1 MSLYGSLAPYVPWRE
16 RSLPIDWS
24 AEFGRS
30 APLKVELGFGNGD
43 YLVRSAAAD
52 PEANYLGIEMTWG
65 SVWRALRSTRKGGL
79 RNVRLLLEDA
89 RVALLWTLPER
100 GVQDFTGLFPCPWP
114 KKRHAKNRLF
124 SPAFLCLC
132 NSRLVDG
139 GALTVVTD
147 APAYRDQ
154 MLEEI
159 TLAETGMAT
168 TLETIPASFGTKY
181 ERKWQAGG
189 QQEFYRLT
197 FRKIEHRSLP
207 QPEIIVMK
215 HHLALDFDPRSFAPQ
230 SEKEPFNVTFKA
242 FLYDPE
248 QKVAM
253 QEVVTHE
260 DSIDQH
266 FWVRLKGTGDGW
278 KISPAAGSSLLP
290 LPSVQRALDLIH
302 AAAGGSA
309 QSQA

>member
-1 MSLYGSLAPYVPWRE
+1 MSLYGSLAPYIPWRE
-16 RSLPIDWS
+16 RSLPIDW
-24 AEFGRS
+24 AREFGRS
-30 APLKVELGFGNGD
+30 APLRVELGFGNGD
-43 YLVRSAAAD
+43 YLVRTAAAD
-52 PEANYLGIEMTWG
+52 PECNYLGIEMTWG
-65 SVWRALRSTRKGGL
+65 SIWRALRSTRKS
-79 RNVRLLLEDA
+79 RIDNVRLLLEDA
-89 RVALLWTLPER
+89 RIALLWTLPER
-100 GVQDFTGLFPCPWP
+100 GVHDFTGLFPCPWP

-124 SPAFLCLC
+124 SPSFLTLC

-139 GALTVVTD
+139 GVLTVVTD

-159 TLAETGMAT
+159 TLAETGMST
-168 TLETIPASFGTKY
+168 SLETIPASFGTKY

-197 FRKIEHRSLP
+197 FHKVEHRSLP
-207 QPEIIVMK
+207 TPEIAPMK
-215 HHLALDFDPRSFAPQ
+215 HHLAPSFDPKSFAPQ
-230 SEKEPFNVTFKA
+230 SEKEPYSVTFKA

-266 FWVRLKGTGDGW
+266 FWVRLKQTNDGW
-278 KISPAAGSSLLP
+278 KISPAAGSALLP
-290 LPSVQRALDLIH
+290 LPSVQRALDLIDS
-302 AAAGGSA
+302 AARGVAE
-309 QSQA
+309 